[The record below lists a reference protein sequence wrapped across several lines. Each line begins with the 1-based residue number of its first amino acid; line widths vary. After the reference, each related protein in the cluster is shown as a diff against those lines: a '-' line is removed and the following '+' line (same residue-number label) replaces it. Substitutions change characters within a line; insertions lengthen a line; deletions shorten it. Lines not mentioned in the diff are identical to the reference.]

1 MRVRRLWLTDFR
13 NFVQAELELPPGL
26 TAVVGDNGQGKTNL
40 LESVAYLAQL
50 DSFRGAPSEALVRMG
65 ATTAVV
71 RAEVERDERELLIEA
86 ELGGGRARVQVNRQR
101 LARTRDLL
109 GALRVTV
116 FAPDDL
122 EMVKGGPAT
131 RRRYLDDLLVAHSPK
146 LDVLRTDLD
155 RILRQRNALLKQMSG
170 RHGANRH
177 GGGEGAL
184 ATLDVWD
191 ERFASAGTALVSAR
205 LDLLARLAP
214 ALAIAYAHVA
224 GANAEIGAAYEQS
237 WEGDLASALG
247 AARDVD
253 IRRAVTTVG
262 PHRDELGLTIDGRVA
277 RTHASQGE
285 QRSLALAMRLAGHDV
300 VAKEIGASPV
310 LLLDDVFSELDP
322 RRSAALLAHVPPG
335 QVLLTTAGGL
345 PADAH
350 PDQVVHV
357 RGGVL
362 S

>member
-1 MRVRRLWLTDFR
+1 VRVRRLWLTDFR
-13 NFVQAELELPPGL
+13 NLARAELELPAGL

-40 LESVAYLAQL
+40 LEAIGYIAQL
-50 DSFRGAPSEALVRMG
+50 ESFRGAPTEALVRTG
-65 ATTAVV
+65 ATAAVV

-86 ELGGGRARVQVNRQR
+86 EIAPGRSRVQVNRQR

-155 RILRQRNALLKQMSG
+155 RILKQRNALLKQMAG
-170 RHGANRH
+170 RH

-184 ATLDVWD
+184 ATLEVWD
-191 ERFASAGTALVSAR
+191 ERFATTGSALVAAR
-205 LDLLARLAP
+205 AALLDQLRP
-214 ALAIAYAHVA
+214 ALQVAYASVA
-224 GANAEIGAAYEQS
+224 GAPAEVGAAYEQS
-237 WEGDLASALG
+237 WEGELADALRD
-247 AARDVD
+247 ARDVD
-253 IRRAVTTVG
+253 VRRAVTTVG
-262 PHRDELGLTIDGRVA
+262 PHRDELALTIDGRVA

-285 QRSLALAMRLAGHDV
+285 QRSVALAMRLAGHEV
-300 VAKEIGASPV
+300 VAQEIGASPV

-322 RRSAALLAHVPPG
+322 TRSAALLAHVPRG

-345 PADAH
+345 PEDAH
-350 PDQVVHV
+350 PEQIVHV
-357 RGGVL
+357 RQGQL

>member
-13 NFVQAELELPPGL
+13 NFAHLELEPAPGL
-26 TAVVGDNGQGKTNL
+26 TAIVGDNGQGKTNL
-40 LESVAYLAQL
+40 LESIAYLAYL
-50 DSFRGAPSEALVRMG
+50 ESFRGAPIDALVRTG

-86 ELGGGRARVQVNRQR
+86 ELGTGRSRAQVNRQR

-146 LDVLRTDLD
+146 LDLLRTDVD
-155 RILRQRNALLKQMSG
+155 RILRQRNALLKQMG
-170 RHGANRH
+170 GRH

-184 ATLDVWD
+184 ATLEVWD
-191 ERFASAGTALVSAR
+191 ERLATSGAALVAAR
-205 LDLLARLAP
+205 RALLDQLLP
-214 ALAIAYAHVA
+214 ALRAAYANLAGDTEVVA
-224 GANAEIGAAYEQS
+224 HYEQS
-237 WEGDLASALG
+237 WSGDLVDALRT
-247 AARDVD
+247 AREGD

-262 PHRDELGLTIDGRVA
+262 PHRDELALSIDGRVA

-285 QRSLALAMRLAGHDV
+285 QRSLALAMRLAGHYV
-300 VAKEIGASPV
+300 VAAEIGAPPV

-322 RRSAALLAHVPPG
+322 TRSAALLAHVPQG

-345 PADAH
+345 PPDAH
-350 PDQVVHV
+350 PEHVVHV
-357 RGGVL
+357 RAGAL
-362 S
+362 A